1 MLFGTWAT
9 SRKTGEIKKMIAMI
23 GAGIFVATVL
33 LFWRS
38 LPRGGKV
45 HFLVGTKAE
54 SYFVMIFV
62 VGAVL
67 GLILMIYGAT
77 QHF

>member
-1 MLFGTWAT
+1 
-9 SRKTGEIKKMIAMI
+9 MIAWI
-23 GAGIFVATVL
+23 GAGLFVTTVL

-38 LPRGGKV
+38 LPRAGKV
-45 HFLVGTKAE
+45 HFLVGTKVEA
-54 SYFVMIFV
+54 YFVMLFV

-67 GLILMIYGAT
+67 GLILIVYGAS